1 MQKLINQI
9 LNHPNLFHPS
19 TTITKHHLNNNYLRN
34 HLQSINCEQN
44 LAELL
49 NMLDNINCTN

>member
-9 LNHPNLFHPS
+9 LNHTNLFHSS
-19 TTITKHHLNNNYLRN
+19 TTITSEHLKNNYLRN

-44 LAELL
+44 LKQIL
-49 NMLDNINCTN
+49 NKLNNIKN

>member
-1 MQKLINQI
+1 MQNLINQI

-19 TTITKHHLNNNYLRN
+19 TTITKHHLNNNYLKK

-44 LAELL
+44 LLEILTML
-49 NMLDNINCTN
+49 NNIS